1 MRFVSSVVAI
11 LLLANALSAQPLPVS
26 AQQAERARQL
36 LNSVQ
41 WVDKAWGAY
50 LAGRLHS
57 PDLDQALIEQFR
69 FAMALRDAPSH
80 AEEHGFMAALFDAAI
95 EAGMTVP
102 AALLEPFEE
111 NWADAVLILLARDK
125 DSEGS
130 LLRLGLEKSR
140 PIVWLAANNLL
151 FERKSQIWYAATL
164 AQISITHRFTVT
176 DPGYGPGIGDGA
188 GGGVSGGDGIAAL
201 PKGFPPVAFYTLQDG
216 VMAQRG
222 SVLLA
227 RGPQNVYYKRTVV
240 PTDKQVPFGSGSVAL
255 DRMAIRIGY
264 LAQLRHEPFEQTERL
279 FHSETH
285 IPFTTVG
292 DFERQ
297 VEREMEAQAEGIR
310 ALIQDIVRA
319 GLSAP
324 DVRLRIVP
332 EAVDRRQTATARLP
346 AVPPREIPLQ

>member
-1 MRFVSSVVAI
+1 
-11 LLLANALSAQPLPVS
+11 LLADALSAQSPPVS
-26 AQQAERARQL
+26 AQEAERARQL

-57 PDLDQALIEQFR
+57 ADLDQALIEQFR
-69 FAMALRDAPSH
+69 LAMALRDVPSY
-80 AEEHGFMAALFDAAI
+80 AEEYAFAAALFDAAI

-111 NWADAVLILLARDK
+111 NWTDAVLILLARDK
-125 DSEGS
+125 DSEES
-130 LLRLGLEKSR
+130 LLRLGVEKSR

-151 FERKSQIWYAATL
+151 FERKSQVWYAATL

-176 DPGYGPGIGDGA
+176 DSGWGSGVGVGA
-188 GGGVSGGDGIAAL
+188 GGGAWGCGVAAL
-201 PKGFPPVAFYTLQDG
+201 PKGFPPVALYTLQDG
-216 VMAQRG
+216 ATAQRG

-227 RGPQNVYYKRTVV
+227 RGPQNVYYKRSVV
-240 PTDKQVPFGSGSVAL
+240 PTDTQVPVGSCSAAL

-264 LAQLRHEPFEQTERL
+264 LAQLRHEPVEQTERL

-285 IPFTTVG
+285 IPFTTVE

-310 ALIQDIVRA
+310 ALIQDLERA

-324 DVRLRIVP
+324 DVQLRIVP
-332 EAVDRRQTATARLP
+332 EVDDQRQTATAPLP
-346 AVPPREIPLQ
+346 AVAPRAITLH

>member
-57 PDLDQALIEQFR
+57 ADLDQALIEQFR
-69 FAMALRDAPSH
+69 LAMALRDVPSYG
-80 AEEHGFMAALFDAAI
+80 EEHAFVAALFDAGI

-102 AALLEPFEE
+102 VALLEPFEE
-111 NWADAVLILLARDK
+111 NWADAVLILLARDN

-176 DPGYGPGIGDGA
+176 DPGYGAGI
-188 GGGVSGGDGIAAL
+188 GGGVGGGASGDGIAAL
-201 PKGFPPVAFYTLQDG
+201 PKGFPPVALYTLQDD
-216 VMAQRG
+216 VTAQRG

-264 LAQLRHEPFEQTERL
+264 LAQLRHESVEETERL

-285 IPFTTVG
+285 ILFTTVE

-297 VEREMEAQAEGIR
+297 VERDLEAQAEGIR
-310 ALIQDIVRA
+310 ALIQDLARV
-319 GLSAP
+319 GLNAP
-324 DVRLRIVP
+324 DVRLHIVP
-332 EAVDRRQTATARLP
+332 EVVDQRQTATASCR
-346 AVPPREIPLQ
+346 Q